1 MPKKVLGR
9 GIHTD
14 ICRCWI
20 WLFSISWYIFPAVSY
35 LLGSYI
41 TYDEQIYI
49 LLVGVGSEVGI
60 LAGILLAVAL
70 DI

>member
-9 GIHTD
+9 GIHTY

-20 WLFSISWYIFPAVSY
+20 WLFSVSWYIFQAVTY

-49 LLVGVGSEVGI
+49 LLGGVGSEVGI
-60 LAGILLAVAL
+60 LAGILLAIAL

>member
-1 MPKKVLGR
+1 M
-9 GIHTD
+9 T
-14 ICRCWI
+14 
-20 WLFSISWYIFPAVSY
+20 Y

-49 LLVGVGSEVGI
+49 LLGGVGSEVGI
-60 LAGILLAVAL
+60 LAGILLAIAL